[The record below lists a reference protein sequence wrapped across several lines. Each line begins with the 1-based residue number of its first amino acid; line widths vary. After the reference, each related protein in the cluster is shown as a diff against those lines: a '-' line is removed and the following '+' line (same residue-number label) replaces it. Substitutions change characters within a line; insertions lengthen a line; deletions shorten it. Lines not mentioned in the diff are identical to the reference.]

1 MQTHCPH
8 CDTRFRVTEAQ
19 INTADGFVRC
29 GICKEVFNAFE
40 VASQHDYQESL
51 LDENHPEISLEAH
64 SLTLENNVDIA
75 AGAEVIEADDAPAT
89 DLSNETIGRHE
100 NLPDEVLSNLETTPA
115 AEESGNDVS
124 DFFDETVNKSLPHVV
139 PDQFRDS
146 HYSTSKSVVSSLL
159 WSIGILFLTATLCI
173 EYFWFNRDQYSQS
186 AEFKSLVSKVCKQ
199 FECAVITLRDPTKME
214 LVTRNVYSHPNE
226 KEALIVDVTIKNNA
240 EFAQP
245 YPVLQ
250 IDFSDIRGGTV
261 AARRFLPDEYLPV
274 EGTEARSEQRRLLQP
289 DASANVTLE
298 IQDPGKQAMTYEF
311 NFL

>member
-40 VASQHDYQESL
+40 VASQHNYQESL
-51 LDENHPEISLEAH
+51 LDENRPEISLEKH
-64 SLTLENNVDIA
+64 SPTLDNSADIE
-75 AGAEVIEADDAPAT
+75 AGAEETDTDDNLTTDIINEANQLHEIRSDDKPINIEITSAT
-89 DLSNETIGRHE
+89 
-100 NLPDEVLSNLETTPA
+100 
-115 AEESGNDVS
+115 EESGKDVS
-124 DFFDETVNKSLPHVV
+124 DLFDETINKSLPHVV
-139 PDQFRDS
+139 PDQFRDT
-146 HYSTSKSVVSSLL
+146 YSYSSKSVISTLL
-159 WSIGILFLTATLCI
+159 WSIGILFLTTTLCI
-173 EYFWFNRDQYSQS
+173 EYLWFNRDQFSHI
-186 AEFKSLVSKVCKQ
+186 AEFKSLISAACKQ
-199 FECAVITLRDPTKME
+199 FECTDITLRDPAKLE
-214 LVTRNVYSHPNE
+214 LITRNVYSHPNE
-226 KEALIVDVTIKNNA
+226 KDALIVDVTMKNNA

-261 AARRFLPDEYLPV
+261 AARRFLPNDYLPV
-274 EGTEARSEQRRLLQP
+274 KGTETSSEQPRLLQP
-289 DASANVTLE
+289 DSSTSVTLE